1 MSVNVRTSK
10 LALRTRGKTEAHTKP
25 FVLLSLLPSFHAY
38 LYPSILSRRYCKG
51 GAGLTWTNEFFLSA
65 SSILRNRENPSLAH
79 CRLSPPPPP
88 FSPGHIVNQKR
99 REGAVRRKREKV
111 NRRQSTKKKGEK
123 SGVGERGAHARTERE
138 ERGGGARGGK
148 SEKRVREERRGT
160 KKKKIGT
167 GGLGLGERR
176 DQARSG

>member
-25 FVLLSLLPSFHAY
+25 SVLLSLLPSFHAY

-79 CRLSPPPPP
+79 CRLSPPPPL
-88 FSPGHIVNQKR
+88 SPGHIVNQKR

-111 NRRQSTKKKGEK
+111 NRRQLTKKKGEK

-138 ERGGGARGGK
+138 GGHAEGK
-148 SEKRVREERRGT
+148 VRRE
-160 KKKKIGT
+160 
-167 GGLGLGERR
+167 
-176 DQARSG
+176 

>member
-88 FSPGHIVNQKR
+88 FLLGTSSIR
-99 REGAVRRKREKV
+99 RGGRELFGERERKSIGGSRRRRRGKKV
-111 NRRQSTKKKGEK
+111 EW
-123 SGVGERGAHARTERE
+123 ERGAHTHAQRGRK
-138 ERGGGARGGK
+138 GGGGHAEGK
-148 SEKRVREERRGT
+148 VRRE
-160 KKKKIGT
+160 
-167 GGLGLGERR
+167 
-176 DQARSG
+176 